1 MGLLSLEISKEA
13 MVVIFNHRDFNLFH
27 YLSRRLSDKSQVVLA
42 YDDRSPSGKKVKFFT
57 SKKRRQ
63 ILFFD
68 KQVAQQQIKEK
79 EE

>member
-1 MGLLSLEISKEA
+1 

-27 YLSRRLSDKSQVVLA
+27 YLSRILSDKSQVVLA
-42 YDDRSPSGKKVKFFT
+42 YDDRSPSGKKINFFT